1 MKLEQ
6 VPVTGTEKKDDL
18 TARLKVYPSSMRLS
32 TAETWER
39 WRGIGHRLM
48 NL

>member
-18 TARLKVYPSSMRLS
+18 TARLKVLS
-32 TAETWER
+32 EFYEE
-39 WRGIGHRLM
+39 GG
-48 NL
+48 